1 MAAEQFRFTH
11 IFVNQVILV
20 PHARAALPWAPPP
33 APPAPASAP
42 AAHRL
47 LTDVVRKLYLYS
59 NLTFTWHEVA
69 SLSDWWRSTTQR
81 NRSAF
86 RRLLKS
92 GRLEVSSGG
101 WVEVDEAT
109 TSLYGLLHQ
118 LVEGHQ
124 WLKQNLNYSAR
135 VAWLSAGSHGP
146 GLAYLLAGAGV
157 SHAVLARTHFAVD
170 QHLAQRQLS
179 DFLWVPAWRRAGAG
193 GGGAGGG
200 GGGLLAHV
208 LQFGEDGVEA
218 CGPDRALCAA
228 EFDFARA
235 DSPAA
240 ASAYTVRQR
249 AELLLTQYSKAGSLS
264 PHNVL
269 LAPLARAAGLELQHH
284 GYRQLA
290 DYINARRHVYRASVS
305 FGTARD
311 YFAAV
316 AERTPAPPPP
326 ARGALLDHAEPG
338 ARPAYLAGRYSA
350 RPRLKGV
357 LRQLEAALRSAELLH
372 VMATGGGVAGARLLA
387 ARAEAARLAAR
398 PVSGGTLPG
407 AALAHV
413 FARALAAAA
422 ACWREQEAAAAALAG
437 GALHKYLYRD
447 GDVLSQVRSVAAGD
461 VLLLFNSAAVARAE
475 PLELLARDPALQLL
489 GPAGAL
495 PLQVSPVWKV
505 TSNQIK
511 ISDRFYK
518 ILVMVSVPGLSL
530 QSLRVAA
537 GRVDTARLR
546 LLFDERLGFLRAVE
560 QRATGARRTA
570 AVDYAAFRSGAGA
583 GPAVFAPNASA
594 PLQDVLA
601 PYRAGERPRLLL
613 IVSGAV
619 ATDVTLVFGRLLQH
633 STRVLHAGAAGGAGD
648 AVLLEARVDYEAA
661 PHMRDLELFLSVQTD
676 VASDELHTD
685 VNGFQYT
692 RRAARRARGARGLD
706 GALRPATALAWL
718 QDARRRAS
726 LATEQARGVAALR
739 PGQLAALLGRGAAGA
754 GASCHR
760 LYLLLEDLAP
770 PAPAPAAALP
780 LPSGHAL
787 QLADSFT
794 QPLEVFVA
802 GGNASLPRQQVRLLR
817 APLPADVALVM
828 LRALPARRGAAGA
841 ALLVLQRQAASCRAP
856 APRCAAPPLPLLHT
870 LRGAKAF
877 YRTSLTGTTVGERVT
892 TLDYNNFG
900 PMELISFI
908 VVF

>member
-1 MAAEQFRFTH
+1 M
-11 IFVNQVILV
+11 NIL
-20 PHARAALPWAPPP
+20 
-33 APPAPASAP
+33 SA
-42 AAHRL
+42 
-47 LTDVVRKLYLYS
+47 
-59 NLTFTWHEVA
+59 
-69 SLSDWWRSTTQR
+69 
-81 NRSAF
+81 
-86 RRLLKS
+86 
-92 GRLEVSSGG
+92 
-101 WVEVDEAT
+101 
-109 TSLYGLLHQ
+109 
-118 LVEGHQ
+118 GHQ

-290 DYINARRHVYRASVS
+290 DYINARCHVYRASVS

-372 VMATGGGVAGARLLA
+372 VMATGGGGAGARLLA

-398 PVSGGTLPG
+398 PVSAGTLPG

-461 VLLLFNSAAVARAE
+461 VLLLFNSAAAARAE

-537 GRVDTARLR
+537 GRAGGAAGRAGGTAAVVYCSACTGGALFAVRAPPPGAVQVDTARLR

-685 VNGFQYT
+685 VSGFQYT

-739 PGQLAALLGRGAAGA
+739 PGQLAALLGRGA